1 MHLRCETVLDGL
13 RNRHGTIIDARAAAE
28 AVAERNQAAA
38 EIYRTT
44 LLQHAGTLLTAARGA
59 LDSLPPARHHAGWA
73 ARLDNLE
80 HAADQ
85 IQQIL
90 SEAAHEPDNETAH
103 TTQQA
108 MWPHLV
114 TWAEHAGTAR
124 DLADL
129 QHTPTTTELPG
140 DELRKWTHLARA
152 ARSSGRLT
160 PYESWYDAE
169 QRLITIA
176 VLQHEDE
183 TFTAVALAGDLD
195 SPDVQVLGHYEDE
208 MEAIDASP
216 PPVPPGVLHPNASPY
231 AERAHCAEVSFQVL
245 IQDVREARRASDVAE
260 AIETAVDRY
269 GLTRGQLI
277 RLEEF
282 VSVCAEFAQALG
294 TQHAQRVAGRL
305 GALSRQFAVLTAELR
320 DAGDDLSS
328 TVAVLPPHRTPLAHR
343 PPGTGHPAIPTTL
356 PGTAPLATTPAHRR

>member
-13 RNRHGTIIDARAAAE
+13 RNRHGTIIDAHAAAE
-28 AVAERNQAAA
+28 AVEERNHAAT
-38 EIYRTT
+38 EVYRTILMPHT
-44 LLQHAGTLLTAARGA
+44 GTLLTAARGA

-73 ARLDNLE
+73 ARLDDLE

-90 SEAAHEPDNETAH
+90 AGATSGPDNETAH

-114 TWAEHAGTAR
+114 TWAEHAGTAC
-124 DLADL
+124 DLADQ
-129 QHTPTTTELPG
+129 QHTPTTTALPD

-152 ARSSGRLT
+152 ARASGRLT
-160 PYESWYDAE
+160 PYESWYDAD

-176 VLQHEDE
+176 VLQHDNEML
-183 TFTAVALAGDLD
+183 TAVALAGDLD

-208 MEAIDASP
+208 LEAIDASP
-216 PPVPPGVLHPNASPY
+216 PPVPPGVLHPAASPY
-231 AERAHCAEVSFQVL
+231 AERAHSAEVSFQAL

-269 GLTRGQLI
+269 GLTRGQLV

-282 VSVCAEFAQALG
+282 VSVCAEFAHALG

-320 DAGDDLSS
+320 EAGDDLGS
-328 TVAVLPPHRTPLAHR
+328 TVAVLPPHRTPLPHR
-343 PPGTGHPAIPTTL
+343 LPGTGHPAIPTTL
-356 PGTAPLATTPAHRR
+356 RGAAPPATTPAHRR

>member
-1 MHLRCETVLDGL
+1 MHLRCETALDGL
-13 RNRHGTIIDARAAAE
+13 RNRHGTIIDAHAAAE
-28 AVAERNQAAA
+28 AVAKRNHAAS

-44 LLQHAGTLLTAARGA
+44 LMQHTGTLLTAARGA

-90 SEAAHEPDNETAH
+90 TSSPGEPDGETARSRGE
-103 TTQQA
+103 A
-108 MWPHLV
+108 MWPFLV
-114 TWAEHAGTAR
+114 TWAEHASTAC
-124 DLADL
+124 DLADQ
-129 QHTPTTTELPG
+129 QHTPAATALSG
-140 DELRKWTHLARA
+140 DELRKWTQIARA

-160 PYESWYDAE
+160 PYESWYDAD

-176 VLQHEDE
+176 DLQHEDE

-195 SPDVQVLGHYEDE
+195 SPDVQVLGHYGDE
-208 MEAIDASP
+208 LEAIDASP
-216 PPVPPGVLHPNASPY
+216 PPVPPGVLHPAASRY
-231 AERAHCAEVSFQVL
+231 AERAHSAEVSFQVL

-269 GLTRGQLI
+269 GLARGQLV

-320 DAGDDLSS
+320 EAGDDLSS

-343 PPGTGHPAIPTTL
+343 PPGLGHPAIPTTL
-356 PGTAPLATTPAHRR
+356 PVTAPPATTLAHRR

>member
-1 MHLRCETVLDGL
+1 M
-13 RNRHGTIIDARAAAE
+13 
-28 AVAERNQAAA
+28 
-38 EIYRTT
+38 
-44 LLQHAGTLLTAARGA
+44 QHTGTLLTAARGA
-59 LDSLPPARHHAGWA
+59 LDSLPPARYHTEWS
-73 ARLDNLE
+73 ARLDDLQY
-80 HAADQ
+80 AADQ
-85 IQQIL
+85 IEQIL
-90 SEAAHEPDNETAH
+90 SQAASEPGSEAARTA
-103 TTQQA
+103 QQA

-114 TWAEHAGTAR
+114 IWAEHTNTAC
-124 DLADL
+124 DLAD
-129 QHTPTTTELPG
+129 QHQAAPAATALSS
-140 DELRKWTHLARA
+140 DELREWTQIARA

-160 PYESWYDAE
+160 PYESWYDAD

-176 VLQHEDE
+176 VLEHEDE

-208 MEAIDASP
+208 LEAIGASP
-216 PPVPPGVLHPNASPY
+216 PPVPPGVLHPSASPY
-231 AERAHCAEVSFQVL
+231 AERVHSAEVSFQAL

-269 GLTRGQLI
+269 GLSRGQLV

-320 DAGDDLSS
+320 EAGDDLSS
-328 TVAVLPPHRTPLAHR
+328 TVAVLPPHRTRHAHR
-343 PPGTGHPAIPTTL
+343 PPGTGHPATPTTL
-356 PGTAPLATTPAHRR
+356 PVAAPPATMPAHRR